1 MRAVPLHE
9 RIYASLREDIAS
21 ERIGVGHRLPTEND
35 LCERFS
41 VSRITVRHALDR
53 LQNDGLIVR
62 APRRGTMVRSKV
74 VDRGAGWRVDT
85 IHDIVRFGQHA
96 SLKVLSYEP
105 VRFAP
110 EDASILGVAR
120 GYTLEGLRCVR
131 QRPIGFTLILLP
143 EHVGNAFSRRDFR
156 SSTVFTMIAE
166 RLGLQLSEVRERVG
180 ASSAGA
186 VLAAHLKC
194 PVGAPVLSVERV
206 YFDRKRKPVE
216 LARSWY
222 LAEAFTVEH
231 KIGVLET

>member
-1 MRAVPLHE
+1 MKATTLHE
-9 RIYASLREDIAS
+9 RIYASLREDISS

-53 LQNDGLIVR
+53 LKNDGFIVS

-74 VDRGAGWRVDT
+74 LDRGAGWRVDT

-105 VRFAP
+105 ARFSP
-110 EDASILGVAR
+110 EEAALLDVAR
-120 GYTLEGLRCVR
+120 GYALEGLRCVK
-131 QRPIGFTLILLP
+131 QRPIGFTRILLP
-143 EHVGNAFSRRDFR
+143 ERVGSAFSRRDFR

-166 RLGLQLSEVRERVG
+166 RLKLQVSEVRERVG
-180 ASSAGA
+180 ACSADDALAQSLKCVAGA
-186 VLAAHLKC
+186 
-194 PVGAPVLSVERV
+194 PILSVERV
-206 YFDRKRKPVE
+206 YFDPRRKPVE

-222 LAEAFTVEH
+222 RAEEFTVEH
-231 KIGVLET
+231 KIGVLEA